1 MLSHLLSGESRMLTA
16 QALVAPIIS
25 NTAPRSQV
33 IKDRIIAVTTRSI
46 CVSLEVRVHS
56 LKSDVRKALRDDL
69 PRDVVNIRWRLGL

>member
-1 MLSHLLSGESRMLTA
+1 MLSHLLSGKSRMLTA

-56 LKSDVRKALRDDL
+56 LKPDVRKALRDDL